1 MGIFDTRALRR
12 IPPRTLRPGGER
24 SVAVARDGIAPM
36 SAGLDSMVGLTY
48 RYLQQFLR
56 TGANGAVD
64 EWSAPSVRAGADAEP
79 TILDRLFDAE
89 RYPGEA
95 FDATVEPDPRRIVRA
110 FTSDVGIE
118 ETDVVGVSAP
128 SSQLFDELFYALFDS
143 LGRSGAVLT
152 TKYPASDVRRRLSE
166 TDPVVLDCTPGA
178 ETDGGVDASSGVAEP
193 LRCGDLTSIGV
204 AAQRATNRVAT
215 ADEAG
220 TFAISTVTQLRSHH
234 DAGSLDRFLH
244 ELVGQWRNLGLGGL
258 VHVPP
263 ADPDGD
269 GQCFGSAHFDY
280 VVEIASERQAVVARV
295 RGKRDVEPTW
305 RAVGTP
311 TAISES
317 TSNRRRAADGNR

>member
-1 MGIFDTRALRR
+1 
-12 IPPRTLRPGGER
+12 
-24 SVAVARDGIAPM
+24 M

-64 EWSAPSVRAGADAEP
+64 GWSAPSVRAGADAEP

-295 RGKRDVEPTW
+295 RGKSDVEPTW